1 MRSTRG
7 PGTDS
12 GDPADIATAILGW
25 LANEPDMLSRFL
37 SLSGLGPHDLRA
49 AMADPGFHAGLLDFL
64 MQHEPSLIAFG
75 EASGYQ
81 PEQVASAWARLS
93 GPGLDSGQC

>member
-1 MRSTRG
+1 MRPTRR
-7 PGTDS
+7 PEIN
-12 GDPADIATAILGW
+12 DPDEIAIAILGW

-49 AMADPGFHAGLLDFL
+49 AIRDSGFHAGLLDFV
-64 MQHEPSLIAFG
+64 MQHEPSLIAFA
-75 EASGYQ
+75 EASGYE
-81 PEQVASAWARLS
+81 PERVAAAWARLS